1 MPVGSAVPPPRA
13 RGGYHGYVYVAPL
26 LLVLGAVVLYPVAYN
41 AGTAFY
47 RYDQAR
53 DTLTFVGLANFAK
66 LFASSFFWDSFRAT
80 LIWVAGNIALQFVVG
95 IAVALALNRIRGVAR
110 GVIGGLFLVPWI
122 SSYVI
127 VAVLWQWVYHPQLG
141 VLNDILLRARLID
154 EPIAWLAQ
162 PGLAMAALIVAN
174 SWKFFPLMM
183 LTLLAGLQGIPRE
196 YWEVSAVEAA
206 SRWQTFRL
214 VIFPSLLPS
223 ISAAVL
229 VAMIWAFNGFTLPFI
244 MTGGGPLRSTEIL
257 GFYIY
262 KEAFVSY
269 DFGAAA
275 AGSIFLFAQIALAI
289 AGYLWLMGREN
300 R

>member
-1 MPVGSAVPPPRA
+1 VPVGSAIPPPRPG
-13 RGGYHGYVYVAPL
+13 GGYRGYVYVLPL
-26 LLVLGAVVLYPVAYN
+26 LAVLGAVVLYPVAYN
-41 AGTAFY
+41 TATAFY
-47 RYDQAR
+47 RYDQVR
-53 DTLTFVGLANFAK
+53 DSLTFVGLGNFRK
-66 LFASSFFWDSFRAT
+66 LFASGFFWDSFRAT
-80 LIWVAGNIALQFVVG
+80 LVWVAGNVALQFVVG
-95 IAVALALNRIRGVAR
+95 IGVALALNRVGAAR
-110 GVIGGLFLVPWI
+110 GVLGGLFLVPWI

-141 VLNDILLRARLID
+141 VLNDVLLRARLID

-162 PGLAMAALIVAN
+162 PGLAMVSLIVAN

-196 YWEVSAVEAA
+196 YLEVAAVEAA
-206 SRWQTFRL
+206 GRWQTFRH

-275 AGSIFLFAQIALAI
+275 AGSIFLFAQIAVAI
-289 AGYLWLMGREN
+289 AGYLWLVGREN

>member
-1 MPVGSAVPPPRA
+1 
-13 RGGYHGYVYVAPL
+13 
-26 LLVLGAVVLYPVAYN
+26 VLGAVVVYPVAYN
-41 AGTAFY
+41 TGTAFY
-47 RYDQAR
+47 RYNATR

-80 LIWVAGNIALQFVVG
+80 LVWVVGNVALQFFVG
-95 IAVALALNRIRGVAR
+95 IGVAMALNRIRR
-110 GVIGGLFLVPWI
+110 GRGLLGGLLLVPWI

-141 VLNDILLRARLID
+141 VLNDFLLRLHVIAR
-154 EPIAWLAQ
+154 PIAWLAV
-162 PGLAMAALIVAN
+162 PNLAMASLIVAN

-196 YWEVSAVEAA
+196 FLEVAAVESAT
-206 SRWQTFRL
+206 RWQTFRHVL
-214 VIFPSLLPS
+214 FPALLPS
-223 ISAAVL
+223 ISAALL
-229 VAMIWAFNGFTLPFI
+229 VATIWAFNGFTLPFI

-257 GFYIY
+257 GYYIY

-275 AGSIFLFAQIALAI
+275 AGSIFLFAQIAVAI
-289 AGYLWLMGREN
+289 AGYLWLVGREN